1 MYWFVEYE
9 KTPHLENTKIFLI
22 ESSNFLEAQST
33 AYRLIGSGKCTIVL
47 LTVEHLI
54 GKYKF
59 YNGVS
64 MFQ

>member
-9 KTPHLENTKIFLI
+9 KTPTLDDTKTFLVESASFI
-22 ESSNFLEAQST
+22 EAKRIANYF
-33 AYRLIGSGKCTIVL
+33 IGSGKCTIIL